1 MSRNLDELVTD
12 TEHAEPLH
20 PLRELVSHRFYLG
33 GLVNTDGGLW
43 LMLMNALL
51 LIPLIMAAFFYPKEV
66 LLGAAIVAVIAFA
79 AYEAWVIWARHR
91 ART

>member
-1 MSRNLDELVTD
+1 MSRNLDELVTS

-20 PLRELVSHRFYLG
+20 PFRELVSHRFYLG

-43 LMLMNALL
+43 LVLMNALL
-51 LIPLIMAAFFYPKEV
+51 LVPLVMAAFFYPMEV
-66 LLGAAIVAVIAFA
+66 LLGAAAFAVIAFA
-79 AYEAWVIWARHR
+79 GYEAYVFWARHR